1 VESNYNNSRGVS
13 YTAGF
18 FMLIGLAIL
27 GLVIASVVG
36 GAILLASAGGNVES
50 MKVALNDPKNANL
63 LRGIQAGSVILGMII
78 PAFITAYILDRKPL
92 QLLGFR
98 KEVEISQIM
107 LVVAI
112 MFTSLFVASALGYL
126 NKDIAQVLGMGNWA
140 EQLEKTYNEQAAL
153 MLDTKGIGGY
163 LVSLFVMGLL
173 PAISEEMLF
182 RGGLQNYLTRAT
194 KNPWLSIIVVSI
206 LFSIVHFSVYGFL
219 VRIFLGIVLGYIFYA
234 TGNLW
239 LSITA
244 HFFNNALIVSSIF
257 FMTSQGK
264 SMKEAMS
271 KEVSAAYW
279 GFLAL
284 PVVIWLFAVLLK
296 NAKKEQSLNHNH
308 GI

>member
-1 VESNYNNSRGVS
+1 
-13 YTAGF
+13 
-18 FMLIGLAIL
+18 MLIGLAIL
-27 GLVIASVVG
+27 GLVIASVIG
-36 GAILLASAGGNVES
+36 GGVLLASSGGNVES
-50 MKVALNDPKNANL
+50 MKDALNDPKNANM
-63 LRGIQAGSVILGMII
+63 LRIIQTGSVILGMII
-78 PAFITAYILDRKPL
+78 PALITAYILDRKPL

-98 KEVEISQIM
+98 KDVDVSQII

-112 MFTSLFVASALGYL
+112 MFTSLFVAGGLGYL
-126 NKDIAQVLGMGNWA
+126 NKDIAQVFGIGNWA
-140 EQLEKTYNEQAAL
+140 EQLEKSYNEQAAL
-153 MLDTKGIGGY
+153 MLDTKGTGGF

-194 KNPWLSIIVVSI
+194 KNPWLSIVVVSI

-257 FMTSQGK
+257 FMTNQGK

-271 KEVSAAYW
+271 KEVSATYW

-284 PVVIWLFAVLLK
+284 PVVIWLFSVLIK
-296 NAKKEQSLNHNH
+296 NSRKEQSLNHNH

>member
-1 VESNYNNSRGVS
+1 MESNYNNSRGVS

-27 GLVIASVVG
+27 GLVIASVIG
-36 GAILLASAGGNVES
+36 GGILVASAGGNVEA
-50 MKVALNDPKNANL
+50 MKEALNDPKNANM
-63 LRGIQAGSVILGMII
+63 LRIIQAGSVILGMII
-78 PAFITAYILDRKPL
+78 PALVTASILDRKPL

-98 KEVEISQIM
+98 KDVEIAQIM

-112 MFTSLFVASALGYL
+112 MFTSLFVAGALGFL
-126 NKDIAQVLGMGNWA
+126 NKDIAQAFGIGNWA
-140 EQLEKTYNEQAAL
+140 EQLEKSYNEQAAL
-153 MLDTKGIGGY
+153 MLDVKGISGF

-219 VRIFLGIVLGYIFYA
+219 VRFFLGIVLGYIFYSK
-234 TGNLW
+234 GNLW

-257 FMTSQGK
+257 FMTNQGK

-271 KEVSAAYW
+271 KDVSATYW
-279 GFLAL
+279 GFVAL
-284 PVVIWLFAVLLK
+284 PVVIWLFTVLVK
-296 NAKKEQSLNHNH
+296 NSRKEPSLNNNH

>member
-27 GLVIASVVG
+27 GLVISAVIG
-36 GAILLASAGGNVES
+36 GAILLASTSGGMES
-50 MKVALNDPKNANL
+50 MKVALNDAQNANM
-63 LRGIQAGSVILGMII
+63 LRLIQVGSVVIGMIM
-78 PAFITAYILDRKPL
+78 PALITAYILDRKPL

-98 KEVEISQIM
+98 KQVDIPQIL
-107 LVVAI
+107 LVIAI
-112 MFTSLFVASALGYL
+112 MFTSLFVAGALGFL
-126 NKDIAQVLGMGNWA
+126 NKDIAQMFGWGNWA
-140 EQLEKTYNEQAAL
+140 EQLEKSYNEQAAL
-153 MLDTKGIGGY
+153 MLDTKGITGY

-182 RGGLQNYLTRAT
+182 RGGLQNFLIKAT
-194 KNPWLSIIVVSI
+194 KNPWLSILVVSL
-206 LFSIVHFSVYGFL
+206 LFSLVHFSVYGFL
-219 VRIFLGIVLGYIFYA
+219 VRFFLGIVLGYIFYS
-234 TGNLW
+234 TCNLW

-257 FMTSQGK
+257 FMTNQGK
-264 SMKEAMS
+264 SMKDAMS
-271 KEVSAAYW
+271 KEVSATYW

-284 PVVIWLFAVLLK
+284 PIVVWLFTVLVK
-296 NAKKEQSLNHNH
+296 NAKKELNPDH

>member
-1 VESNYNNSRGVS
+1 MESNYNNSRGIS

-27 GLVIASVVG
+27 GLVIASIIG
-36 GAILLASAGGNVES
+36 GAILLSSAGGNVEA
-50 MKVALNDPKNANL
+50 MKAAFNDAKNANM
-63 LRGIQAGSVILGMII
+63 LRIIQVGSVILGMII
-78 PAFITAYILDRKPL
+78 PAFIVAYILDKKPI

-98 KEVEISQIM
+98 KEVEISQII

-112 MFTSLFVASALGYL
+112 MFTSLFVAGALGYL
-126 NKDIAQVLGMGNWA
+126 NKDIAQALGMGNWA
-140 EQLEKTYNEQAAL
+140 EQLEKTYNEQAAV
-153 MLDTKGIGGY
+153 MLDTKGISGY

-173 PAISEEMLF
+173 PAISEELLF
-182 RGGLQNYLTRAT
+182 RGGLQNFLTKAT
-194 KNPWLSIIVVSI
+194 KNHWLSILVVSM

-219 VRIFLGIVLGYIFYA
+219 VRFFLGIVLGYIFYV
-234 TGNLW
+234 TKNLW

-257 FMTSQGK
+257 FMTNNGK

-271 KEVSAAYW
+271 KEVSATYW

-284 PVVIWLFAVLLK
+284 PIIIWLFTILLK
-296 NAKKEQSLNHNH
+296 KTKTEGSLNHTH